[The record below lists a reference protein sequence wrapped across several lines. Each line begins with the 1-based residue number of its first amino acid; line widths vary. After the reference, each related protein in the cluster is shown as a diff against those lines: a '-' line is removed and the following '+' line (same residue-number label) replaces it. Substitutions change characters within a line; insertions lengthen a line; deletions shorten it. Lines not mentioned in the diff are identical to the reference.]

1 MDSFSISVVAF
12 DEYWNIIDVPSSSR
26 VEASGRADV
35 TNNGQGN
42 WKIETLDEG
51 KQTAT
56 ISVGS
61 ISDEVNYTVEG
72 NIAGFFAA
80 GGPLYYVAAGLIALI
95 VVALLV
101 FLVRLVRGDGEYYD
115 DDEEDDYSFEQDSEP
130 VKDFTKTTISNT
142 PVVPTP
148 PPTPPS
154 QQEEVAEDFEKS
166 ADEDLS
172 WAVDYRV
179 EDDGTEW
186 GQTEDDIWYYRESGG
201 DDWVEWT
208 E

>member
-1 MDSFSISVVAF
+1 M
-12 DEYWNIIDVPSSSR
+12 
-26 VEASGRADV
+26 G
-35 TNNGQGN
+35 NGI
-42 WKIETLDEG
+42 WELETLEEG
-51 KQTAT
+51 DHSAT
-56 ISVGS
+56 IIVGT
-61 ISDEVNYTVEG
+61 ITETFTYDVEG
-72 NIAGFFAA
+72 NLAGFFAA
-80 GGPLYYVAAGLIALI
+80 GGALYYVGAGLIGLI

-115 DDEEDDYSFEQDSEP
+115 DEDEEDDYSYEQDSKP
-130 VKDFTKTTISNT
+130 AKDFTKTTISNT

-148 PPTPPS
+148 PTSPPS
-154 QQEEVAEDFEKS
+154 QQEGVTEEPENP
-166 ADEDLS
+166 EEEELS

-186 GQTEDDIWYYRESGG
+186 GQTDEEIWYYRESGS